1 MNRLL
6 SPTVFQYAVFYTLKG
21 GLLLCKMPS
30 FARRKM
36 AYWKTV
42 DCQAGCAP
50 AADGCFTCRG
60 SAPNGPLCFDG
71 AYGVLWLLGVMG

>member
-30 FARRKM
+30 FTNRKA

-42 DCQAGCAP
+42 DCQAVARLPPMVVLHVVEAP
-50 AADGCFTCRG
+50 LTGRFHALF
-60 SAPNGPLCFDG
+60 
-71 AYGVLWLLGVMG
+71 